1 MKLIKL
7 EIDNIASYAHATVDF
22 AAAPLAT
29 APVFLI
35 AGDVGSGKSTILDC
49 ITLALYA
56 KTPRMES
63 TRMKGRSG
71 DSGRDNTTV
80 RPNDV
85 RQLIRL
91 GSGKASVCLIFED
104 EDGRR
109 YTSRWEAHITRNGT
123 YAQPKRYL
131 TLPDGTELSRVG
143 DIEKRIADIVGL
155 DFEQFC
161 RTTMLA
167 QGEFTRFLK
176 AEDKNKADILEKIT
190 GTGIYARIS
199 SRIYRHATESA
210 AKADEIRRRIA
221 ELTGDTNGGAD
232 SAAIDAQIT
241 ATQKLA
247 QTLKDEKAR
256 LQSTATFRES
266 LAQAANSLDKARES
280 LLSAQ
285 EYSQSDAVKEARTTI
300 DRLKTAAPALEMMSE
315 RERLGKE
322 MHDCN
327 DRIAHARNDFAALL
341 SQRAETDRKL
351 RQATTRRDE
360 NMQALSALDA
370 WLPLIEKADNIRGY
384 ITRAISA
391 LDSAHNARERLADAT
406 ARLSQL
412 NDKHAKTE
420 RQLADARLHAEK
432 AVERSDYIDKR
443 SEAYSDIPRLTIE
456 LGKAHAKLVE
466 IQSAERHMSEKRAHL
481 AQLQEKARKLATD
494 IAADKTL
501 GEELSQALARAEG
514 AAETARDAF
523 DRFKDTVADHS
534 KTLRAT
540 LTPGCQCPVCRQKVV
555 TMPPD
560 DAILTELYLSLKTA
574 RDKTRDEHL
583 RIRNELE
590 RVTIRSEQQRKDS
603 DETESNI
610 GKLQTEIDKLADEQ
624 QKAVSKLADELRTE
638 ADAKVIGQVISEQQ
652 TQLSA
657 RSASLDT
664 LKKLSAKAI
673 VRMQKARTAADKL
686 ARELEADERAISE
699 LSGKVQAL
707 IQVIDSESA
716 KAETETK
723 ALNKASS
730 GLFGEIATQTDKK
743 RLADISARFEEKIG
757 EHKRLSGNIS
767 ELELQIEKLRQEYS
781 ESSESINDIVTLL
794 PDFASVSEGDSQ
806 KMTSDPSGRK
816 LVALLTELTGQQDNK
831 KSAIAKLNQQID
843 SFIHSNKDFSI
854 ERLAELHSLDKKHI
868 DEYRRLCENADK
880 EISLRKVLVAEAQK
894 NLDRLQADSG
904 RYPSADEIDDESLRA
919 LAEEKNSQ
927 YDQTLAL
934 LGELRKTRDDYR
946 KIEEKLAGLR
956 ASLAEATAIADE
968 WAGLNE
974 ALGSASGDKF
984 RTIAQSFVL
993 QSLLDSANIY
1003 MRRLSG
1009 RYILRGQPGNFNID
1023 VVDTMSGGASRSAN
1037 TVSGGES
1044 FMVSLALALALCDIS
1059 PRLAVDIL
1067 FIDEGFGT
1075 LSGQPLVNAVE
1086 LLRSLHR
1093 SSGRRVGI
1101 ISHIGELKSCIETRI
1116 MANIDPRSGTTS
1128 LTIEGAGMERM

>member
-1 MKLIKL
+1 MKLITL

-91 GSGKASVCLIFED
+91 GSDKASVCLTFED

-109 YTSRWEAHITRNGT
+109 YTARWEAHITRNGT
-123 YAQPKRYL
+123 YAQPRRYL
-131 TLPDGTELSRVG
+131 LLPEGTELSRVG
-143 DIEKRIADIVGL
+143 DIEKHISDIVGL

-199 SRIYRHATESA
+199 SLIYRHAAESA
-210 AKADEIRRRIA
+210 AKVDEIRRRIA
-221 ELTGDTNGGAD
+221 ELTGDRDGAD
-232 SAAIDAQIT
+232 DSASIEAKIEIT
-241 ATQKLA
+241 RELAGKLN
-247 QTLKDEKAR
+247 DEKAR
-256 LQSTATFRES
+256 LQATLRFRES
-266 LAQAANSLDKARES
+266 LAQAANSLDKAREA

-285 EYSQSDAVKEARTTI
+285 EYSQSDAVKEARSTI
-300 DRLKTAAPALEMMSE
+300 DSLKTAAPALEMMSE

-322 MHDCN
+322 LHDCRE
-327 DRIAHARNDFAALL
+327 RIAQARGEFAALL
-341 SQRAETDRKL
+341 KHRDDTERKL
-351 RQATTRRDE
+351 RQAETRRDE

-384 ITRAISA
+384 ITRAVSA
-391 LDSAHNARERLADAT
+391 LDSARNAEERLTDT
-406 ARLSQL
+406 AERLSRL
-412 NDKHAKTE
+412 RDESVKTE
-420 RQLADARLHAEK
+420 VKLAEARRITDIAI
-432 AVERSDYIDKR
+432 ERCDYIAQR
-443 SEAYSDIPRLTIE
+443 AEAYADIPQLTLE
-456 LGKAHAKLVE
+456 LGEAHARWVE
-466 IQSAERHMSEKRAHL
+466 IQSMSSRLDEKNARLAE
-481 AQLQEKARKLATD
+481 LQDKARKLSAD
-494 IAADKTL
+494 IAADKKTGDTL
-501 GEELSQALARAEG
+501 TQSLARAEG
-514 AAETARDAF
+514 AAENARDAF

-534 KTLRAT
+534 KALRAT

-560 DAILTELYLSLKTA
+560 DALLTEFYLSLKDT

-583 RIRNELE
+583 RIRNELD
-590 RVTIRSEQQRKDS
+590 RLTVRTEQQRKDA

-657 RSASLDT
+657 RSARLDT
-664 LKKLSAKAI
+664 LKKLSAKATLC
-673 VRMQKARTAADKL
+673 MQKARTAADKL

-707 IQVIDSESA
+707 RQVIDSESA

-767 ELELQIEKLRQEYS
+767 ELELQIEKLRQEHS

-794 PDFASVSEGDSQ
+794 PDFASVSGEGSQ
-806 KMTSDPSGRK
+806 KAAADPSGRK
-816 LVALLTELTGQQDNK
+816 LVALLTELTGQRDNK
-831 KSAIAKLNQQID
+831 ESAIGKLNQQID

-868 DEYRRLCENADK
+868 DEFCRLCENADK
-880 EISLRKVLVAEAQK
+880 EISLRKGLLAEAQK
-894 NLDRLQADSG
+894 SLDQLQADSG
-904 RYPSADEIDDESLRA
+904 RYPTADELDDESLKT
-919 LAEEKNSQ
+919 LAEEKNRQ

-946 KIEEKLAGLR
+946 KIEEKLSGLR

-974 ALGSASGDKF
+974 VLGSASGDKF

-1023 VVDTMSGGASRSAN
+1023 VVDTMSGGAARSAN

-1116 MANIDPRSGTTS
+1116 LAHIDPRSGTTS
-1128 LTIEGAGMERM
+1128 LTIEGARMERM

>member
-1 MKLIKL
+1 MKLITL

-71 DSGRDNTTV
+71 DSGRDNMTV

-91 GSGKASVCLIFED
+91 GSGKASVCLTFED

-109 YTSRWEAHITRNGT
+109 YTARWEAHITRNGT
-123 YAQPKRYL
+123 YAQPRRYL
-131 TLPDGTELSRVG
+131 LLPEGTELSRVG
-143 DIEKRIADIVGL
+143 DIEKHISDIVGL

-199 SRIYRHATESA
+199 SLIYRHAAESA
-210 AKADEIRRRIA
+210 AKAEDIRRRIA
-221 ELTGDTNGGAD
+221 ELTGDRDGAD
-232 SAAIDAQIT
+232 IAAIDAQIT
-241 ATQKLA
+241 ATQKFA

-266 LAQAANSLDKARES
+266 LARAT
-280 LLSAQ
+280 SALG
-285 EYSQSDAVKEARTTI
+285 EARTALVNAEVHAESEAVKTARATL
-300 DRLKTAAPALEMMSE
+300 DRLKTATPALEIMSE
-315 RERLGKE
+315 RDRLDKE
-322 MHDCN
+322 LHYCRE
-327 DRIAHARNDFAALL
+327 RIAQARGEFAALL
-341 SQRAETDRKL
+341 KHRDDSERKL
-351 RQATTRRDE
+351 RQAETRRDE

-391 LDSAHNARERLADAT
+391 LDSAHNARERLTDAT
-406 ARLSQL
+406 ERLSQL

-501 GEELSQALARAEG
+501 GNELSKALARAEG
-514 AAETARDAF
+514 AAENARDAF

-534 KTLRAT
+534 KALRAT

-560 DAILTELYLSLKTA
+560 DALLTEFYLSLKDA

-583 RIRNELE
+583 RIRNELD
-590 RVTIRSEQQRKDS
+590 RLTVRTEQQRKDA

-624 QKAVSKLADELRTE
+624 HKAVSKLADELRTE
-638 ADAKVIGQVISEQQ
+638 ADAKVIGQIISEQQ

-657 RSASLDT
+657 RNARLDT
-664 LKKLSAKAI
+664 LKKLSAKATLC
-673 VRMQKARTAADKL
+673 MQKARTAADEL
-686 ARELEADERAISE
+686 ARELEADGRDISE

-707 IQVIDSESA
+707 RQVIDSESA

-767 ELELQIEKLRQEYS
+767 ELELQIEKLRQQYS

-794 PDFASVSEGDSQ
+794 PDFASVSEEGSQ
-806 KMTSDPSGRK
+806 KAAADPSGRK
-816 LVALLTELTGQQDNK
+816 LVALLTELTGQRDNK
-831 KSAIAKLNQQID
+831 ESAIGKLNQQID

-868 DEYRRLCENADK
+868 DEFCRLCENAAK
-880 EISLRKVLVAEAQK
+880 EVSLRKGLVAEAQK

-904 RYPSADEIDDESLRA
+904 RYPTADELDDESLKT
-919 LAEEKNSQ
+919 LAEEKNRQ

-946 KIEEKLAGLR
+946 KIEEKLSGLR

-974 ALGSASGDKF
+974 VLGSASGDKF

-1023 VVDTMSGGASRSAN
+1023 VVDIMSGGAPRSAN

-1116 MANIDPRSGTTS
+1116 LAEIDARSGTTR
-1128 LTIEGAGMERM
+1128 LTTGKGE

>member
-1 MKLIKL
+1 MKLITL

-91 GSGKASVCLIFED
+91 GSDKASVCLTFED

-109 YTSRWEAHITRNGT
+109 YTARWEAHITRNGT
-123 YAQPKRYL
+123 YAQPRRYL
-131 TLPDGTELSRVG
+131 TLPEGTELSRVG
-143 DIEKRIADIVGL
+143 DIEKHISDIVGL

-199 SRIYRHATESA
+199 SLIYRHAAESA
-210 AKADEIRRRIA
+210 AKAEDIRRRIA
-221 ELTGDTNGGAD
+221 ELTGDRDGAD
-232 SAAIDAQIT
+232 DSASIEAKIEIT
-241 ATQKLA
+241 RELAGKLN
-247 QTLKDEKAR
+247 DEKAR
-256 LQSTATFRES
+256 LQATLRFRES
-266 LAQAANSLDKARES
+266 LAQAANSLDKAREA

-300 DRLKTAAPALEMMSE
+300 DRLKTATPALEMMSE

-327 DRIAHARNDFAALL
+327 DRIAHARNGFAALL
-341 SQRAETDRKL
+341 GQRAETGRKL

-360 NMQALSALDA
+360 NMHALSALDA

-384 ITRAISA
+384 ITRAVSA
-391 LDSAHNARERLADAT
+391 LDSARNAEERLTDT
-406 ARLSQL
+406 AERLSRL
-412 NDKHAKTE
+412 RDESVKTE
-420 RQLADARLHAEK
+420 VKLAEARRITDIAI
-432 AVERSDYIDKR
+432 ERCDYIALR
-443 SEAYSDIPRLTIE
+443 AEAYADIPQLTLE
-456 LGKAHAKLVE
+456 LGEAHARWVE
-466 IQSAERHMSEKRAHL
+466 IQSMSRRLDENNARLAE
-481 AQLQEKARKLATD
+481 LQDKARKLSAD
-494 IAADKTL
+494 IAADKKTGDTL
-501 GEELSQALARAEG
+501 TQSLARAEG
-514 AAETARDAF
+514 AAENARDAF

-534 KTLRAT
+534 KALRAT

-560 DAILTELYLSLKTA
+560 DALLTEFYLSLKDA

-583 RIRNELE
+583 RIRNELD
-590 RVTIRSEQQRKDS
+590 RLTVRAEQQRKDA
-603 DETESNI
+603 DETESTI
-610 GKLQTEIDKLADEQ
+610 ATV
-624 QKAVSKLADELRTE
+624 KAQSDRLADELQKAIGAL
-638 ADAKVIGQVISEQQ
+638 ADELQAKDDSENLGHIIREQRA
-652 TQLSA
+652 QLSA
-657 RSASLDT
+657 RTARLEM
-664 LKKLSAKAI
+664 LKKLSTKAAKHL
-673 VRMQKARTAADKL
+673 QKARNTAERL
-686 ARELEADERAISE
+686 AKELESGKHLISE
-699 LSGKVQAL
+699 LSGKIQAL
-707 IQVIDSESA
+707 RQVVDSESA
-716 KAETETK
+716 KAK
-723 ALNKASS
+723 AESDALGKATCGLPVGMEARPDKARLTGMSAIFENK
-730 GLFGEIATQTDKK
+730 IA
-743 RLADISARFEEKIG
+743 
-757 EHKRLSGNIS
+757 EHKRLNQIIG
-767 ELELQIEKLRQEYS
+767 ELDKQTDSLESQHR
-781 ESSESINDIVTLL
+781 ESSESISDILSLL
-794 PDFASVSEGDSQ
+794 PEFASVSEEGSQ
-806 KMTSDPSGRK
+806 KAAADPSGRK
-816 LVALLTELTGQQDNK
+816 LVALLTELTGQRDNK
-831 KSAIAKLNQQID
+831 KSAISKLNQQID

-868 DEYRRLCENADK
+868 DEFCRLCENAAK
-880 EISLRKVLVAEAQK
+880 EVSLRKGLVAEAQK

-904 RYPSADEIDDESLRA
+904 RYPTADELDDESLKT
-919 LAEEKNSQ
+919 LVEEKNQQ

-946 KIEEKLAGLR
+946 KIEEKLSGLR

-974 ALGSASGDKF
+974 VLGSASGDKF

-1023 VVDTMSGGASRSAN
+1023 VVDTMSGGAARSAN

-1116 MANIDPRSGTTS
+1116 LAEIDARSGTTR
-1128 LTIEGAGMERM
+1128 LTTGKGE

>member
-1 MKLIKL
+1 MKLITL

-91 GSGKASVCLIFED
+91 GSDKASVCLTFED

-109 YTSRWEAHITRNGT
+109 YTARWEAHITRNGT
-123 YAQPKRYL
+123 YAQPRRYL
-131 TLPDGTELSRVG
+131 TLPEGTELSRVG
-143 DIEKRIADIVGL
+143 DIEKHISDIVGL

-199 SRIYRHATESA
+199 SLIYRHAAESA
-210 AKADEIRRRIA
+210 AKAEEIRRRIA
-221 ELTGDTNGGAD
+221 ELTGDRDGAD
-232 SAAIDAQIT
+232 IAAIDAQIT
-241 ATQKLA
+241 ATQKFA

-266 LAQAANSLDKARES
+266 LARAT
-280 LLSAQ
+280 SALG
-285 EYSQSDAVKEARTTI
+285 EARTALVNAEVHAESEAVKTARATL

-327 DRIAHARNDFAALL
+327 DRIAHARNGFAALL
-341 SQRAETDRKL
+341 GQRAETGRKL

-360 NMQALSALDA
+360 NMHALSALDA

-384 ITRAISA
+384 ITRAVSA
-391 LDSAHNARERLADAT
+391 LDSARNAEERLTDTAERLSRLRDESVKTEVKLAE
-406 ARLSQL
+406 ARLIT
-412 NDKHAKTE
+412 DIAIE
-420 RQLADARLHAEK
+420 RC
-432 AVERSDYIDKR
+432 DYIALR
-443 SEAYSDIPRLTIE
+443 AEAYADIPQLTLE
-456 LGKAHAKLVE
+456 LGEAHARWVE
-466 IQSAERHMSEKRAHL
+466 IQSMSSRLDEKNARLAE
-481 AQLQEKARKLATD
+481 LQDKARELSAD
-494 IAADKTL
+494 IAANKKTGDTL
-501 GEELSQALARAEG
+501 TQSLARAEG
-514 AAETARDAF
+514 AAENARDAF

-534 KTLRAT
+534 KALRAT

-560 DAILTELYLSLKTA
+560 DALLTEFYLSLKDA

-583 RIRNELE
+583 RIRNELD
-590 RVTIRSEQQRKDS
+590 RLTVRTEQQRKDA

-638 ADAKVIGQVISEQQ
+638 ADAKVIGQVISEQRA
-652 TQLSA
+652 QLSA
-657 RSASLDT
+657 RTARLEM
-664 LKKLSAKAI
+664 LKKLSAKAAKHL
-673 VRMQKARTAADKL
+673 QKARNTSERL
-686 ARELEADERAISE
+686 AKELESGKHLISE

-707 IQVIDSESA
+707 RQVVDSESA
-716 KAETETK
+716 KAK
-723 ALNKASS
+723 AESDALGKATCGLPVGMEARPDKARLTGMSAIFENK
-730 GLFGEIATQTDKK
+730 IA
-743 RLADISARFEEKIG
+743 
-757 EHKRLSGNIS
+757 EHKRLNQIIG
-767 ELELQIEKLRQEYS
+767 ELDKQTDSLESQHR
-781 ESSESINDIVTLL
+781 ESSESISDILSLL
-794 PDFASVSEGDSQ
+794 PEFASVSGEVSQ
-806 KMTSDPSGRK
+806 KMAADPSGRK
-816 LVALLTELTGQQDNK
+816 LVALLTELTGQRDNK
-831 KSAIAKLNQQID
+831 ESAIGKLNQQID

-880 EISLRKVLVAEAQK
+880 EISLRKGLLAEAQK
-894 NLDRLQADSG
+894 NLNQLQADRG
-904 RYPSADEIDDESLRA
+904 RYPSADELDDESLKT

-946 KIEEKLAGLR
+946 KIEEKLSGLR

-974 ALGSASGDKF
+974 VLGSASGDKF

-1023 VVDTMSGGASRSAN
+1023 VVDTMSGGAARSAN

-1116 MANIDPRSGTTS
+1116 LAEIDARSGTTR
-1128 LTIEGAGMERM
+1128 LTTGKGE

>member
-1 MKLIKL
+1 MKLITL

-91 GSGKASVCLIFED
+91 GSDKASVCLTFED

-109 YTSRWEAHITRNGT
+109 YTARWEAHITRNGT
-123 YAQPKRYL
+123 YAQPRRYL
-131 TLPDGTELSRVG
+131 TLPEGTELSRVG
-143 DIEKRIADIVGL
+143 DIEKHISDIVGL

-199 SRIYRHATESA
+199 SLIYRHAAESA
-210 AKADEIRRRIA
+210 AKAEEIRRRIA
-221 ELTGDTNGGAD
+221 ELTGDRDGAD
-232 SAAIDAQIT
+232 IAAIDAQIT
-241 ATQKLA
+241 ATQKFA

-266 LAQAANSLDKARES
+266 LARAT
-280 LLSAQ
+280 SALG
-285 EYSQSDAVKEARTTI
+285 EARTALVNAEVHAESEAVKTARATL
-300 DRLKTAAPALEMMSE
+300 DRLKTATPALEMMSE

-327 DRIAHARNDFAALL
+327 DRIAHARNGFAALL
-341 SQRAETDRKL
+341 GQRAETGRKL

-360 NMQALSALDA
+360 NMHALSALDA

-384 ITRAISA
+384 ITRAVSA
-391 LDSAHNARERLADAT
+391 LDSARNAEDRLTDTAERLSRLRDESVKTEVKLAE
-406 ARLSQL
+406 ARLIT
-412 NDKHAKTE
+412 DIAIE
-420 RQLADARLHAEK
+420 RC
-432 AVERSDYIDKR
+432 DYIALR
-443 SEAYSDIPRLTIE
+443 AEAYADIPQLTLE
-456 LGKAHAKLVE
+456 LGEAHARWVE
-466 IQSAERHMSEKRAHL
+466 IQSMSSRLDEKNARLAE
-481 AQLQEKARKLATD
+481 LQDKARELSAD
-494 IAADKTL
+494 IAANKKTGDTL
-501 GEELSQALARAEG
+501 TQSLARAEG
-514 AAETARDAF
+514 AAENARDAF

-534 KTLRAT
+534 KALRAT

-560 DAILTELYLSLKTA
+560 DALLTEFYLSLKDA

-583 RIRNELE
+583 RIRNELD
-590 RVTIRSEQQRKDS
+590 RLTVRTEQQRKDA

-638 ADAKVIGQVISEQQ
+638 ADAKVIGQVISEQRA
-652 TQLSA
+652 QLSA
-657 RSASLDT
+657 RTARLEM
-664 LKKLSAKAI
+664 LKKLSAKAAKHL
-673 VRMQKARTAADKL
+673 QEARNTSERL
-686 ARELEADERAISE
+686 AKELESGKHLISE

-707 IQVIDSESA
+707 RQVVDSESA
-716 KAETETK
+716 KAK
-723 ALNKASS
+723 AESDALGKATCGLPVGMEARPDKARLTGMSAIFENK
-730 GLFGEIATQTDKK
+730 IA
-743 RLADISARFEEKIG
+743 
-757 EHKRLSGNIS
+757 EHKRLNQIIG
-767 ELELQIEKLRQEYS
+767 ELDKQTDSLESQHR
-781 ESSESINDIVTLL
+781 ESSESISDILSLL
-794 PDFASVSEGDSQ
+794 PEFASVSGEVSQ
-806 KMTSDPSGRK
+806 KMAADPSGRK
-816 LVALLTELTGQQDNK
+816 LVALLTELTGQRDNK
-831 KSAIAKLNQQID
+831 ESAIGKLNQQID

-880 EISLRKVLVAEAQK
+880 EISLRKGLLAEAQK
-894 NLDRLQADSG
+894 NLNQLQADRG
-904 RYPSADEIDDESLRA
+904 RYPSADELDDESLKT

-946 KIEEKLAGLR
+946 KIEEKLSGLR

-974 ALGSASGDKF
+974 VLGSASGDKF

-1023 VVDTMSGGASRSAN
+1023 VVDTMSGGAARSAN

-1116 MANIDPRSGTTS
+1116 LAEIDARSGTTR
-1128 LTIEGAGMERM
+1128 LTTGKGE

>member
-1 MKLIKL
+1 MKLITL

-91 GSGKASVCLIFED
+91 GSGKASVCLTFED
-104 EDGRR
+104 EAGRR
-109 YTSRWEAHITRNGT
+109 YTARWEAHITRNGT
-123 YAQPKRYL
+123 YAQPRRYL
-131 TLPDGTELSRVG
+131 LLPEGTELSRVG
-143 DIEKRIADIVGL
+143 DIEKHISDIVGL

-199 SRIYRHATESA
+199 SLIYRHAAESA
-210 AKADEIRRRIA
+210 AKAEDIRRRIA
-221 ELTGDTNGGAD
+221 ELTGDRDGAD
-232 SAAIDAQIT
+232 DSASIEAQIT
-241 ATQKLA
+241 ATQQLA
-247 QTLKDEKAR
+247 QTLNDEKAR
-256 LQSTATFRES
+256 LQATATFRES
-266 LAQAANSLDKARES
+266 LARAKNALG
-280 LLSAQ
+280 
-285 EYSQSDAVKEARTTI
+285 EARTALVSAQDHSESEAVKTARSTL
-300 DRLKTAAPALEMMSE
+300 DRLKTATTALDMLSE

-322 MHDCN
+322 LHDCRE
-327 DRIAHARNDFAALL
+327 RIAQARVEFASLL
-341 SQRAETDRKL
+341 KHRADTERRL
-351 RQATTRRDE
+351 RQAETRRTE
-360 NMQALSALDA
+360 NLQAISALDA
-370 WLPLIEKADNIRGY
+370 WIPLIENADNIRGY

-391 LDSAHNARERLADAT
+391 LDSAHNARERLTDAT
-406 ARLSQL
+406 ARMSQL

-432 AVERSDYIDKR
+432 AIERSDYIDKR

-456 LGKAHAKLVE
+456 LGQAHAKLVE

-494 IAADKTL
+494 MATDKTL
-501 GEELSQALARAEG
+501 GEELAQSLARAEG

-574 RDKTRDEHL
+574 RDKTRDEQL
-583 RIRNELE
+583 RIRNELD
-590 RVTIRSEQQRKDS
+590 RVTIRSEQQRKDD
-603 DETESNI
+603 DETERNI

-638 ADAKVIGQVISEQQ
+638 VDAKVIGQVISEQQ

-657 RSASLDT
+657 RSARLDT
-664 LKKLSAKAI
+664 LKKLSDKAT
-673 VRMQKARTAADKL
+673 VTMQKAQAAADKL

-707 IQVIDSESA
+707 RQVIDSESA
-716 KAETETK
+716 KAETETN

-730 GLFGEIATQTDKK
+730 ALFGEIATQTDKK

-757 EHKRLSGNIS
+757 KHKRLSGNIS
-767 ELELQIEKLRQEYS
+767 ELELQIEKLRQEHS

-794 PDFASVSEGDSQ
+794 PDFASVSGESSQ
-806 KMTSDPSGRK
+806 KAAADPSGRK
-816 LVALLTELTGQQDNK
+816 LVALLTELTGQRDNK
-831 KSAIAKLNQQID
+831 ESAIGKLNQQID
-843 SFIHSNKDFSI
+843 NFIHSNKDFSI

-868 DEYRRLCENADK
+868 DEFCRLCENADK
-880 EISLRKVLVAEAQK
+880 EISLRKGLLAEAQK
-894 NLDRLQADSG
+894 NLDQLQADSG
-904 RYPSADEIDDESLRA
+904 RYPTADELDDESLKT

-946 KIEEKLAGLR
+946 KIEEKLSGLR

-974 ALGSASGDKF
+974 VLGSASGDKF

-1023 VVDTMSGGASRSAN
+1023 VVDTMSGGAARSAN

-1116 MANIDPRSGTTS
+1116 LAQIDPRSGTTS

>member
-1 MKLIKL
+1 MKLITL

-91 GSGKASVCLIFED
+91 GSGKASVCLTFED
-104 EDGRR
+104 EAGRR
-109 YTSRWEAHITRNGT
+109 YTARWEAHITRNGT
-123 YAQPKRYL
+123 YAQPRRYL
-131 TLPDGTELSRVG
+131 LLPEGTELSRVG
-143 DIEKRIADIVGL
+143 DIEKHISDIVGL

-199 SRIYRHATESA
+199 SLIYRHAAESA
-210 AKADEIRRRIA
+210 AKAEDIRRRIA
-221 ELTGDTNGGAD
+221 ELTGDRDGAD
-232 SAAIDAQIT
+232 IAAIDAQIT
-241 ATQKLA
+241 ATQKFA
-247 QTLKDEKAR
+247 QTLNDEKAR
-256 LQSTATFRES
+256 LQATLRFRES
-266 LAQAANSLDKARES
+266 LAQAANSLDKAREA

-285 EYSQSDAVKEARTTI
+285 EYSQSDAVKETRSTI
-300 DRLKTAAPALEMMSE
+300 DRLKTATPALEMMSE

-322 MHDCN
+322 LQDCRE
-327 DRIAHARNDFAALL
+327 RIAQARVEFAYLL
-341 SQRAETDRKL
+341 KHRADTERKL
-351 RQATTRRDE
+351 RQAETRRDE
-360 NMQALSALDA
+360 NLQALSALDA
-370 WLPLIEKADNIRGY
+370 WIPLIENADNIRGH

-391 LDSAHNARERLADAT
+391 LDSAHNARERLTDAT
-406 ARLSQL
+406 ARMSQL

-456 LGKAHAKLVE
+456 LGQAHAKLVE

-494 IAADKTL
+494 MATDKTL
-501 GEELSQALARAEG
+501 GEELAQSLARAEG

-574 RDKTRDEHL
+574 RDKTRDEQL
-583 RIRNELE
+583 RIRNELD
-590 RVTIRSEQQRKDS
+590 RVTIRSEQQRKDA
-603 DETESNI
+603 DETERNI
-610 GKLQTEIDKLADEQ
+610 GKLQTGIDKLADEQ

-638 ADAKVIGQVISEQQ
+638 VDAKVIGQVISEQQ

-657 RSASLDT
+657 RSARLDT
-664 LKKLSAKAI
+664 LKKLSDKAT
-673 VRMQKARTAADKL
+673 VTMQKARTAADKL

-757 EHKRLSGNIS
+757 EHKRLSNSIS
-767 ELELQIEKLRQEYS
+767 ELELQIEKLRQQYS

-794 PDFASVSEGDSQ
+794 PEFASVSGEGSQ
-806 KMTSDPSGRK
+806 KAAADPSGRK
-816 LVALLTELTGQQDNK
+816 LVALLTELTGQRDNK
-831 KSAIAKLNQQID
+831 ESAIGKLNQQID
-843 SFIHSNKDFSI
+843 SFIHSSKDFSI
-854 ERLAELHSLDKKHI
+854 ERVAELHSLDKKHI
-868 DEYRRLCENADK
+868 DEFCRLCENADK
-880 EISLRKVLVAEAQK
+880 EISLRKGLLAEAQK
-894 NLDRLQADSG
+894 NLDQLQADSG
-904 RYPSADEIDDESLRA
+904 RYPSADEIDDENLKA

-1023 VVDTMSGGASRSAN
+1023 VVDTMSGGAARSAN

-1116 MANIDPRSGTTS
+1116 LAQIDPKSGTTS
-1128 LTIEGAGMERM
+1128 LLIEPAAGGCN

>member
-1 MKLIKL
+1 MKLITL

-91 GSGKASVCLIFED
+91 GSGKASVCLTFED
-104 EDGRR
+104 EAGRR
-109 YTSRWEAHITRNGT
+109 YTARWEAHITRNGT
-123 YAQPKRYL
+123 YAQPRRYL
-131 TLPDGTELSRVG
+131 LLPEGTELSRVG
-143 DIEKRIADIVGL
+143 DIEKHISDIVGL

-190 GTGIYARIS
+190 GTSIYARIS
-199 SRIYRHATESA
+199 SLIYRHAAESA
-210 AKADEIRRRIA
+210 AKAEDIRRRIA
-221 ELTGDTNGGAD
+221 ELTGDRDGAD
-232 SAAIDAQIT
+232 DSASIEAKIEIT
-241 ATQKLA
+241 RELAGKLN
-247 QTLKDEKAR
+247 DEKAR
-256 LQSTATFRES
+256 LQATLRFRES
-266 LAQAANSLDKARES
+266 LAQAANSLDKAREA

-300 DRLKTAAPALEMMSE
+300 DRLKTATPALEMMSE
-315 RERLGKE
+315 RDRLDKE
-322 MHDCN
+322 LHDCRE
-327 DRIAHARNDFAALL
+327 RIAQARGEFAALL
-341 SQRAETDRKL
+341 KHRDDTERKL
-351 RQATTRRDE
+351 RQAETRRDE
-360 NMQALSALDA
+360 NLQALSALDA
-370 WLPLIEKADNIRGY
+370 WLPLIEKADNIRGH
-384 ITRAISA
+384 ITRAVSA
-391 LDSAHNARERLADAT
+391 LDSARNAEERLTDT
-406 ARLSQL
+406 AERLSRL
-412 NDKHAKTE
+412 RDESVKTE
-420 RQLADARLHAEK
+420 VKLAEARRITDIAI
-432 AVERSDYIDKR
+432 ERCDYIALR
-443 SEAYSDIPRLTIE
+443 AEAYADIPQLTLE
-456 LGKAHAKLVE
+456 LGEAHARWVE
-466 IQSAERHMSEKRAHL
+466 IQSMSSRLDEKNARLAE
-481 AQLQEKARKLATD
+481 LQDKARKLSAD
-494 IAADKTL
+494 IAADKKTGDTL
-501 GEELSQALARAEG
+501 TQSLARAEG
-514 AAETARDAF
+514 AAENARDAF

-534 KTLRAT
+534 KALRAT

-555 TMPPD
+555 NMPPD

-574 RDKTRDEHL
+574 RDKTRDEQL
-583 RIRNELE
+583 RIRKELD
-590 RVTIRSEQQRKDS
+590 RLTVRTEQQRKDA

-657 RSASLDT
+657 RSARLDT
-664 LKKLSAKAI
+664 LKKLSAKATL
-673 VRMQKARTAADKL
+673 RMQKARTAADKL

-707 IQVIDSESA
+707 RQVIDSESA

-757 EHKRLSGNIS
+757 EHKRLSNSIS
-767 ELELQIEKLRQEYS
+767 ELELQIEKLRQQYS

-794 PDFASVSEGDSQ
+794 PDFASVSGEGSQ
-806 KMTSDPSGRK
+806 KAAADPSGRK
-816 LVALLTELTGQQDNK
+816 LVALLTELTGQRDNK
-831 KSAIAKLNQQID
+831 ESAIGKLNQQID

-880 EISLRKVLVAEAQK
+880 EISLRKGLVAEAQK

-934 LGELRKTRDDYR
+934 LGELRKTCDDYR

-1023 VVDTMSGGASRSAN
+1023 VVDTMSGGAARSAN

-1116 MANIDPRSGTTS
+1116 LAQIDPRSGTTS